1 MDESLGLSVLI
12 EYLDE
17 SGKSC
22 MVKAAVALCFLV
34 FVGSVRLQCLIALM
48 MVLLSFSFLS
58 STRWRWSL

>member
-48 MVLLSFSFLS
+48 MVLLSFHF
-58 STRWRWSL
+58 